1 MDRLL
6 DVTQKQVLR
15 GYVLRIADQ
24 AEPLG
29 AGIEVIH
36 GALKKEGFAEYSK
49 DNIKDASIYLEKKG
63 LVSLTNIKN
72 EVLHIERC
80 VVKITA
86 KGIDIMEGT
95 ITEDG
100 IELV

>member
-6 DVTQKQVLR
+6 SVTQKQVLR
-15 GYVLRIADQ
+15 GYVLKIADQ

-36 GALKKEGFAEYSK
+36 GALKKEGFTEYSRADIAEAGNYLKKK
-49 DNIKDASIYLEKKG
+49 D
-63 LVSLTNIKN
+63 LVTLNNVKN
-72 EVLHIERC
+72 DVLHIQRC

-86 KGIDIMEGT
+86 KGTDLLEGT
-95 ITEDG
+95 ITEEG